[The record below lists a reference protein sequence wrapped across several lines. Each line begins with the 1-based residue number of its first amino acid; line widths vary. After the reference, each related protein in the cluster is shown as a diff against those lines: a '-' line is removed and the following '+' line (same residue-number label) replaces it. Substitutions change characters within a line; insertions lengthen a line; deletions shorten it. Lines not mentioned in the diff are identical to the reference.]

1 MSDFPNAPAAASPPS
16 DEHDALPAGTR
27 FGELEILR
35 VVGVGGFGIVYLAR
49 DHSLD
54 RDVALK
60 EYMPGQLA
68 ARGPSAQV
76 SVRSGSHM
84 ETFALGLRS
93 FVNEARLLARFD
105 HRSLVKVYRFWEA
118 NNTAYMVMPFLQ
130 GRTLREA
137 RRAMSQAPD
146 EAWMRQILNPLL
158 EALEILHR
166 ETVYHRDI
174 APDNI
179 LLPHDGSQPVLL
191 DFGAARRAIGD
202 RTQTFTA
209 ILKPSYAP
217 IEQYAESVSLRQ
229 GPWTDLYAMG
239 AVIHYLLKGVP
250 PPPATAR
257 TFEDHSEVL
266 AELSFPGVSRGFLA
280 AVDWALAVR
289 PQDRP
294 QSVAEFRDALN
305 GRTTPPVV
313 ARRPPPAPPS
323 PDAFVRTAADPA
335 RPAAAGFTSPPGG
348 LPSRAPGGEATVI
361 DWPTQ
366 ADAPTA
372 PAPRPAAADAR
383 ATGPALGDPT
393 APFKPVPPAE
403 GPRNQAWAP
412 QALSADAIQQAAAPG
427 VPQPVRQPRVD
438 AAARPQAA
446 AVAHASSFRR
456 LWPWS
461 LPALLLGVAAAAWWV
476 KSNQA
481 GTAGGAPSAT
491 AAGVPA
497 PAANPAAPSAAPV
510 PKEQPA
516 VAATPQDS
524 TPANPAVATTAPA
537 PVAPAATPAPQATAT
552 PAPGATATPAAAA
565 AANKQP
571 AAPAAPTA
579 NARANPRSDGAP
591 ANTASTS
598 AANPKD
604 QNSGAAPRIVL
615 EPRQPRGQAN
625 NEAARNGDGQGQ
637 ARTAAT
643 PMWPPVPQQ
652 TAEEP
657 RPKPTAAARAPD
669 PVPDSPNQICG
680 PRSFIIRLACMEREC
695 RTSRFASHPH
705 CAEIRAREDMRQ
717 QGNTYGGNR

>member
-1 MSDFPNAPAAASPPS
+1 MSDFSNAPAASPPS

-137 RRAMSQAPD
+137 RRAMNQAPD

-239 AVIHYLLKGVP
+239 AVLHYLLKGVP

-294 QSVAEFRDALN
+294 QSVVEFRDALN
-305 GRTTPPVV
+305 GKTTPPVV
-313 ARRPPPAPPS
+313 ARKPPPAAPS
-323 PDAFVRTAADPA
+323 HDAFVRTAADPA
-335 RPAAAGFTSPPGG
+335 RPAVAGFTSAAG
-348 LPSRAPGGEATVI
+348 LPFTPAAGGEATVI

-366 ADAPTA
+366 ADVPTV
-372 PAPRPAAADAR
+372 PAPRTAVDAP
-383 ATGPALGDPT
+383 ATGQALGDPT
-393 APFKPVPPAE
+393 APFKPVAPAQA
-403 GPRNQAWAP
+403 PSNQAWAP
-412 QALSADAIQQAAAPG
+412 QGLPAQATQQAAVPG
-427 VPQPVRQPRVD
+427 IRNPVRQPPVE
-438 AAARPQAA
+438 AAARRPRVAA
-446 AVAHASSFRR
+446 AAGASVLSR

-461 LPALLLGVAAAAWWV
+461 LPVLLLMVAAAAWWM
-476 KSNQA
+476 KSNKA
-481 GTAGGAPSAT
+481 DTTGAVPPAT
-491 AAGVPA
+491 AAGVSA
-497 PAANPAAPSAAPV
+497 PAADPAVPSAAPQAV
-510 PKEQPA
+510 APAPKEQPA
-516 VAATPQDS
+516 IAVTPQDS
-524 TPANPAVATTAPA
+524 TPAIPAVVTAAPA
-537 PVAPAATPAPQATAT
+537 PAAPAAPPAPQATA
-552 PAPGATATPAAAA
+552 AA
-565 AANKQP
+565 AANKPP
-571 AAPAAPTA
+571 AQPAAPTA
-579 NARANPRSDGAP
+579 NARANPRGDGAA

-598 AANPKD
+598 VANPRD
-604 QNSGAAPRIVL
+604 PNSGAAPRIVL

-625 NEAARNGDGQGQ
+625 DAARNGDNQGQ
-637 ARTAAT
+637 PRTAAT

-652 TAEEP
+652 PTEEP
-657 RPKPTAAARAPD
+657 KPKPTATARAPD

-717 QGNTYGGNR
+717 QGNIYGGNR

>member
-1 MSDFPNAPAAASPPS
+1 M

-130 GRTLREA
+130 GRTLREV
-137 RRAMSQAPD
+137 RRAMVGPPD
-146 EAWMRQILNPLL
+146 EAWLRHTLNPLF

-166 ETVYHRDI
+166 EAVYHRDI

-179 LLPHDGSQPVLL
+179 LLPHDGSQGVLL

-229 GPWTDLYAMG
+229 GPWTDIYAMG

-266 AELSFPGVSRGFLA
+266 AELNIPGVSRTFLA

-294 QSVAEFRDALN
+294 QSVSEFREALD
-305 GRTTPPVV
+305 GRLVPPVV
-313 ARRPPPAPPS
+313 ARKPAAAPPPS
-323 PDAFVRTAADPA
+323 DAFVKTAADPTRPAVHELQSAPMTGAEPTVIA
-335 RPAAAGFTSPPGG
+335 RPPAAAATLMGAAAKGMAPLSTETLSAGGIGGGIAPPAAVPVPVPGPRPLAPQRPGPVAPEARAAQKSPQGPSEASAIGRFWPWALPVLLFAVAASAWWWSARQGG
-348 LPSRAPGGEATVI
+348 RSDATVAAS
-361 DWPTQ
+361 PAATEAASAAVPVKQ
-366 ADAPTA
+366 QQPAVLAPPVPVANPPAAKEAATAVVAPT
-372 PAPRPAAADAR
+372 PAAVPDVS
-383 ATGPALGDPT
+383 PT
-393 APFKPVPPAE
+393 P
-403 GPRNQAWAP
+403 
-412 QALSADAIQQAAAPG
+412 
-427 VPQPVRQPRVD
+427 
-438 AAARPQAA
+438 
-446 AVAHASSFRR
+446 
-456 LWPWS
+456 
-461 LPALLLGVAAAAWWV
+461 
-476 KSNQA
+476 
-481 GTAGGAPSAT
+481 T
-491 AAGVPA
+491 PA
-497 PAANPAAPSAAPV
+497 PAAPA
-510 PKEQPA
+510 Q
-516 VAATPQDS
+516 
-524 TPANPAVATTAPA
+524 
-537 PVAPAATPAPQATAT
+537 PAATVT
-552 PAPGATATPAAAA
+552 AAAK
-565 AANKQP
+565 NP
-571 AAPAAPTA
+571 APTA
-579 NARANPRSDGAP
+579 AGSRSAGRNDNRNDSRNDGR
-591 ANTASTS
+591 NDSRNDGTTSASTTS
-598 AANPKD
+598 
-604 QNSGAAPRIVL
+604 NSGAAPRIVL
-615 EPRQPRGQAN
+615 EPRQPRPLPGQ
-625 NEAARNGDGQGQ
+625 ETARAG
-637 ARTAAT
+637 AT
-643 PMWPPVPQQ
+643 ETGAGSSQRVVIPMWPPAPPS
-652 TAEEP
+652 TEEQ
-657 RPKPTAAARAPD
+657 RPKPNAAPRAAEAP
-669 PVPDSPNQICG
+669 PPDSPHQICG
-680 PRSFIIRLACMEREC
+680 PRSFLIRLACMDREC
-695 RTSRFASHPH
+695 RSARFASHPQ
-705 CAEIRAREDMRQ
+705 CADIRARDEMRQ
-717 QGNTYGGNR
+717 QGNNNYGGNR